1 MAMLLIDVGNTRI
14 KWARFDKGRLGTR
27 RAAIHADW
35 AVDDY
40 ERRVLGAARGVTR
53 VLVASVAGKKVDRT
67 LAAATRRAGIK
78 CEFVSVPR
86 RAGGVTVGYLEPW
99 RLGVDR
105 FVAAV
110 GAHHLFKGVPVW
122 AVGVGTAM
130 TLDLIAAD
138 GKHKGGV
145 IIPAPALMVDTL
157 LTRTSGIRRRAQG
170 GASGA
175 KGLLARSTRVGIR
188 QGARFAAA
196 ALIDRAVAEAETLM
210 GKRPFVVVTGGESA
224 AVRPLLKSPAAGV
237 PDLLLK
243 GLAVL
248 AQQLPPRRPPSRAR
262 RR

>member
-1 MAMLLIDVGNTRI
+1 MAMLLIDIGNTRI

-35 AVDDY
+35 GVDDY
-40 ERRVLGAARGVTR
+40 ARRVIGAAHGVTR
-53 VLVASVAGKKVDRT
+53 VLVASVAGRQVDRA
-67 LAAATRRAGIK
+67 LSQAARRAGVRA
-78 CEFVSVPR
+78 EFVSVPR
-86 RAGGVTVGYLEPW
+86 RAGGVTVGYHEPW

-110 GAHHLFKGVPVW
+110 AAHHLFKGVPVW

-130 TLDLIAAD
+130 TLDLVAAD

-145 IIPAPALMVDTL
+145 IVPAPALMVDAL
-157 LTRTSGIRRRAQG
+157 LTRTSGIRRRARG
-170 GASGA
+170 GATGA
-175 KGLLARSTRVGIR
+175 RGLLARSTRAAIR

-196 ALIDRAVAEAETLM
+196 ALIDRAVAEAEELI

-248 AQQLPPRRPPSRAR
+248 AQELPPSRAR

>member
-1 MAMLLIDVGNTRI
+1 MAMLLIDIGNTRI
-14 KWARFDKGRLGTR
+14 KWARFDQGRLGAR
-27 RAAIHADW
+27 RAANHADW
-35 AVDDY
+35 RVEDY
-40 ERRVLGAARGVTR
+40 KRRVIGAARGVTR
-53 VLVASVAGKKVDRT
+53 VLVASVAGRKVDRA
-67 LAAATRRAGIK
+67 LSQAARRAGTK
-78 CEFVSVPR
+78 CEFIAVPR
-86 RAGGVTVGYLEPW
+86 LAGGVTVGYQEPW

-105 FVAAV
+105 FVTAV
-110 GAHHLFKGVPVW
+110 AAHHLFKGVPVW
-122 AVGVGTAM
+122 VVGVGTAM

-145 IIPAPALMVDTL
+145 IVPAPALMVDTL

-170 GASGA
+170 GAPGP
-175 KGLLARSTRVGIR
+175 KGLLARSTRAAIR

-196 ALIDRAVAEAETLM
+196 ALIDRAVAEAEDLI
-210 GKRPFVVVTGGESA
+210 GKRPFVVLTGGESA

-248 AQQLPPRRPPSRAR
+248 AHELPPPRSR

>member
-1 MAMLLIDVGNTRI
+1 MAILLIDIGNTRI
-14 KWARFDKGRLGTR
+14 KWARFDKGRLGAR

-35 AVDDY
+35 SVDDY
-40 ERRVLGAARGVTR
+40 TRRVIGAARGVTR
-53 VLVASVAGKKVDRT
+53 ILVASVAGKNVDRT
-67 LAAATRRAGIK
+67 LAQATRRAGIR

-122 AVGVGTAM
+122 SVGVGTAM

-138 GKHKGGV
+138 GRHKGGV

-170 GASGA
+170 GALGA
-175 KGLLARSTRVGIR
+175 KGLLARSTRAAIR

-196 ALIDRAVAEAETLM
+196 ALIDRAVTEAESLI

-224 AVRPLLKSPAAGV
+224 SVRPLLKSAAAGV

-248 AQQLPPRRPPSRAR
+248 AQQRPPSRAR

>member
-1 MAMLLIDVGNTRI
+1 MAMLLIDIGNTRI

-27 RAAIHADW
+27 RAAIHAGW
-35 AVDDY
+35 QAEDY
-40 ERRVLGAARGVTR
+40 ARRVLGAARGITR
-53 VLVASVAGKKVDRT
+53 VLVASVAGKKIDRAF
-67 LAAATRRAGIK
+67 AAASRRAGLKAQFI
-78 CEFVSVPR
+78 SVPR
-86 RAGGVTVGYLEPW
+86 RGGGVTVGYDEPW

-110 GAHHLFKGVPVW
+110 GAHQLFKGVPVW

-175 KGLLARSTRVGIR
+175 KGLLARSTRVAIR

-196 ALIDRAVAEAETLM
+196 ALIDRAVAEAQELL

-237 PDLLLK
+237 PDLVLK

-248 AQQLPPRRPPSRAR
+248 AQEPPASRAR

>member
-1 MAMLLIDVGNTRI
+1 MVMLLIDIGNTRI
-14 KWARFDKGRLGTR
+14 KWARLDKGRLGAR
-27 RAAIHADW
+27 HAAIHAHW
-35 AVDDY
+35 RADDY
-40 ERRVLGAARGVTR
+40 ARRVIGAARGVTR
-53 VLVASVAGKKVDRT
+53 VLVASVAGRRVDHA

-78 CEFVSVPR
+78 CEFVSVSR

-138 GKHKGGV
+138 GRHKGGV

-157 LTRTSGIRRRAQG
+157 LTRTAGIRRRAQG
-170 GASGA
+170 GAPGA
-175 KGLLARSTRVGIR
+175 TGLLARSTRAAIR

-196 ALIDRAVAEAETLM
+196 ALIDRAVAEAETLL
-210 GKRPFVVVTGGESA
+210 GKRPFVVVSGGESA

-237 PDLLLK
+237 PDLSLK

-248 AQQLPPRRPPSRAR
+248 AQQLPPHRPPSRAR

>member
-1 MAMLLIDVGNTRI
+1 MAMLLIDIGNTRI
-14 KWARFDKGRLGTR
+14 KWARLDKGRLGVR
-27 RAAIHADW
+27 RAAAHAGW
-35 AVDDY
+35 HVEDY
-40 ERRVLGAARGVTR
+40 TRRVIGSARGVTR
-53 VLVASVAGKKVDRT
+53 ILVASVAGKKVDRA
-67 LAAATRRAGIK
+67 LATAARGAGIRA
-78 CEFVSVPR
+78 EFISVPR
-86 RAGGVTVGYLEPW
+86 QGGGVTVGYHEPW

-110 GAHHLFKGVPVW
+110 AAHHLFKGVAVW

-196 ALIDRAVAEAETLM
+196 ALIDRAVAEAETLI

-248 AQQLPPRRPPSRAR
+248 ALQPPPPRAR

>member
-1 MAMLLIDVGNTRI
+1 MAVLLIDIGNTRI
-14 KWARFDKGRLGTR
+14 KWARFDQGRLGAR
-27 RAAIHADW
+27 RAATHAGW
-35 AVDDY
+35 QVEDY
-40 ERRVLGAARGVTR
+40 ARRVIGSARGLTR
-53 VLVASVAGKKVDRT
+53 ILVASVAGKKIDRAF
-67 LAAATRRAGIK
+67 AAASRSAGIK
-78 CEFVSVPR
+78 AQFISVPR
-86 RAGGVTVGYLEPW
+86 RGGGVTVGYDEPW

-138 GKHKGGV
+138 GRHKGGV
-145 IIPAPALMVDTL
+145 IVPAPALMVDTL
-157 LTRTSGIRRRAQG
+157 LTRTSGIRRRARG
-170 GASGA
+170 GATGA
-175 KGLLARSTRVGIR
+175 RGLLARSTRAAIR

-196 ALIDRAVAEAETLM
+196 ALIDRAVAEAEELI

-224 AVRPLLKSPAAGV
+224 AVRPLLKSHAAGV

-248 AQQLPPRRPPSRAR
+248 AQELPASRTR

>member
-1 MAMLLIDVGNTRI
+1 MAMLLIDIGNTRI
-14 KWARFDKGRLGTR
+14 KWARFDKGRLGAR
-27 RAAIHADW
+27 RAATHANW
-35 AVDDY
+35 RVEDY
-40 ERRVLGAARGVTR
+40 ERRVIGGARGVTR
-53 VLVASVAGKKVDRT
+53 VLVASVAGRKVDRA
-67 LAAATRRAGIK
+67 LGQAAGRAGIR
-78 CEFVSVPR
+78 CEFIAVPR
-86 RAGGVTVGYLEPW
+86 QAGGVTVGYQEPW

-110 GAHHLFKGVPVW
+110 AAHHLFKGVPVW
-122 AVGVGTAM
+122 VVGVGTAM

-145 IIPAPALMVDTL
+145 IVPAPALMVDTL

-170 GASGA
+170 GAPGP
-175 KGLLARSTRVGIR
+175 KGLLARSTRAAIR

-196 ALIDRAVAEAETLM
+196 ALIDRAVAEAQDLI

-248 AQQLPPRRPPSRAR
+248 ARELPPPRTR

>member
-1 MAMLLIDVGNTRI
+1 MAMLLIDIGNTRI

-27 RAAIHADW
+27 RAAIHAGW
-35 AVDDY
+35 QAEDY
-40 ERRVLGAARGVTR
+40 ARRVLGAARGITR
-53 VLVASVAGKKVDRT
+53 VLVASVAGKKTDRAF
-67 LAAATRRAGIK
+67 AAAARRAGLKAQFI
-78 CEFVSVPR
+78 SVPR
-86 RAGGVTVGYLEPW
+86 RGGGVTVGYDEPW

-110 GAHHLFKGVPVW
+110 GAHQLFKGVPVW

-175 KGLLARSTRVGIR
+175 KGLLARSTRVAIR

-196 ALIDRAVAEAETLM
+196 ALIDRAVAEAQELL

-237 PDLLLK
+237 PDLVLK

-248 AQQLPPRRPPSRAR
+248 AQEPPASRAR

>member
-1 MAMLLIDVGNTRI
+1 MAMLLIDIGNTRI
-14 KWARFDKGRLGTR
+14 KWARFDKGRLGAR
-27 RAAIHADW
+27 RAATHAGWRVEDFI
-35 AVDDY
+35 
-40 ERRVLGAARGVTR
+40 RRVIGPARGITR
-53 VLVASVAGKKVDRT
+53 VLVASVAGKKIDRAF
-67 LAAATRRAGIK
+67 AAASRSAGVKAQFI
-78 CEFVSVPR
+78 SVPR
-86 RAGGVTVGYLEPW
+86 RGGGVTVGYDEPW

-105 FVAAV
+105 YVAAV
-110 GAHHLFKGVPVW
+110 GAHHLFRGVPVW

-145 IIPAPALMVDTL
+145 IVPAPALMVDTL
-157 LTRTSGIRRRAQG
+157 LTRTSGIRRRARG
-170 GASGA
+170 GATGA
-175 KGLLARSTRVGIR
+175 KGLLARSTRAAIR

-196 ALIDRAVAEAETLM
+196 ALIDRAVAEAEELI

-248 AQQLPPRRPPSRAR
+248 AQELPASPAR

>member
-1 MAMLLIDVGNTRI
+1 MAMLLIDIGNTRI
-14 KWARFDKGRLGTR
+14 KWARLDKGRLGAR
-27 RAAIHADW
+27 HAAVHADW
-35 AVDDY
+35 RVEDY
-40 ERRVLGAARGVTR
+40 GRRVVGSARGVTR
-53 VLVASVAGKKVDRT
+53 VLVASVAGKKVDRA
-67 LAAATRRAGIK
+67 LAAAARRAGIK
-78 CEFVSVPR
+78 AEFVSVPR
-86 RAGGVTVGYLEPW
+86 QAGGVKVGYHEPW

-110 GAHHLFKGVPVW
+110 AAHHLFKGVPVW

-138 GKHKGGV
+138 GRHKGGV
-145 IIPAPALMVDTL
+145 IVPAPALMVDTL

-175 KGLLARSTRVGIR
+175 RGLLARSTRAAIR

-196 ALIDRAVAEAETLM
+196 ALIDRAVAEAEGLI

-248 AQQLPPRRPPSRAR
+248 AQQPPRPRAR

>member
-1 MAMLLIDVGNTRI
+1 MAMLLIDIGNTRI

-27 RAAIHADW
+27 RAAIHAGW
-35 AVDDY
+35 QAEDY
-40 ERRVLGAARGVTR
+40 ARRVLGAARGITR
-53 VLVASVAGKKVDRT
+53 VLVASVAGEKTDRAF
-67 LAAATRRAGIK
+67 AAAARRAGLKAQFI
-78 CEFVSVPR
+78 SVPR
-86 RAGGVTVGYLEPW
+86 RGGGVTVGYDEPW

-110 GAHHLFKGVPVW
+110 GAHQLFKGVPVW

-175 KGLLARSTRVGIR
+175 KGLLARSTRVAIR

-196 ALIDRAVAEAETLM
+196 ALIDRAVAEAQELL

-237 PDLLLK
+237 PDLVLK

-248 AQQLPPRRPPSRAR
+248 AQEPPASRAR

>member
-1 MAMLLIDVGNTRI
+1 MAMLLIDIGNTRI

-35 AVDDY
+35 GAEDY
-40 ERRVLGAARGVTR
+40 ARRVMGAARGITR
-53 VLVASVAGKKVDRT
+53 VLVASVAGKKVDRA
-67 LAAATRRAGIK
+67 LAAATRRAGVQ
-78 CEFVSVPR
+78 CEFVSVQR
-86 RAGGVTVGYLEPW
+86 RAGGITVGYLEPW

-138 GKHKGGV
+138 GRHKGGV

-170 GASGA
+170 GAPGA
-175 KGLLARSTRVGIR
+175 KGLLARSTRAAIR

-196 ALIDRAVAEAETLM
+196 ALIDRAVAEAEALL

-237 PDLLLK
+237 ADLVLK

-248 AQQLPPRRPPSRAR
+248 AQQPSPPRAR

>member
-1 MAMLLIDVGNTRI
+1 MAMLLIDIGNTRI

-35 AVDDY
+35 GVDDY
-40 ERRVLGAARGVTR
+40 ARRVVGAARGVTR
-53 VLVASVAGKKVDRT
+53 ILVASVAGKKVDRA
-67 LAAATRRAGIK
+67 LRQASRRAGVKAQFI
-78 CEFVSVPR
+78 SVPR
-86 RAGGVTVGYLEPW
+86 RGAGVTVGYDEPW

-105 FVAAV
+105 YVAAV
-110 GAHHLFKGVPVW
+110 AAHHLFKGVPVW

-138 GKHKGGV
+138 GKHRGGV
-145 IIPAPALMVDTL
+145 IVPAPALMVDTL
-157 LTRTSGIRRRAQG
+157 LTRTSGIRRRARG
-170 GASGA
+170 GATGA
-175 KGLLARSTRVGIR
+175 KGLLARSTRAAIR

-196 ALIDRAVAEAETLM
+196 ALIDRAVAEAEELI
-210 GKRPFVVVTGGESA
+210 GKRPFVVMTGGESA

-248 AQQLPPRRPPSRAR
+248 AQQPPPSRAR